1 MSKIKEDL
9 KKAAIYLFTMKGY
22 NGTSVREIAEMA
34 GTTKPC
40 LYYYFKSKEGIY
52 LSILEETLQEFLN
65 ILSMKFEEEKSASR
79 QLKMLCFS
87 VYKKF
92 KERKDILRLIHSIFY
107 GPPQSAPPF
116 NFESFH
122 KAFNEAIREKIDMA
136 VEKGEFFDG
145 DREAMAFCIMSSFN
159 GVAEMEIAFPKK
171 YDYEKLLE
179 RVLNTI
185 FYGFSRRK
193 NG

>member
-9 KKAAIYLFTMKGY
+9 KKAAIFLFTKKGY
-22 NGTSVREIAEMA
+22 NGTSVREIAERA

-40 LYYYFKSKEGIY
+40 LYYYFKSKEDLY
-52 LSILEETLQEFLN
+52 LSILQETLEEFLN
-65 ILSMKFEEEKSASR
+65 ILSMKFEVKKSASE

-92 KERKDILRLIHSIFY
+92 KQKKDILRLIHSIFY
-107 GPPQSAPPF
+107 GPPQSAPHF

-122 KAFNEAIREKIDMA
+122 RVFNDAIREKINLA
-136 VEKGEFFDG
+136 IEKGEFFEG
-145 DREAMAFCIMSSFN
+145 DREAMAFCIMSAWN
-159 GVAEMEIAFPKK
+159 GIAEMEIAFPKK
-171 YDYEKLLE
+171 YDYVKLLD
-179 RVLNTI
+179 RVLNTL

-193 NG
+193 ND